1 MFMRLHVVNEFYKVL
16 YYGLVKF
23 SFIMEYVYAALLLH
37 KLKQDVNEDNVKNVI
52 KSTGVE
58 PDEVRVKSLVAALS
72 EVNIE
77 DALKAAPIAAAAPA
91 GAQATPS
98 ASGSGAPAK
107 EEEKKD
113 EKKEEEAL
121 EGLSS
126 LFG

>member
-1 MFMRLHVVNEFYKVL
+1 MRLHVVHEFYKVL

-91 GAQATPS
+91 GAPATAA

>member
-1 MFMRLHVVNEFYKVL
+1 
-16 YYGLVKF
+16 
-23 SFIMEYVYAALLLH
+23 MEYVYAALLLH
-37 KLKQDVNEDNVKNVI
+37 KLKQDINEDNVKSVI

-58 PDEVRVKSLVAALS
+58 PDDVRIKSLVAALS

-77 DALKAAPIAAAAPA
+77 DALKAAPIAAAAAAPTGAVA
-91 GAQATPS
+91 GT
-98 ASGSGAPAK
+98 APAAAPK

>member
-1 MFMRLHVVNEFYKVL
+1 
-16 YYGLVKF
+16 
-23 SFIMEYVYAALLLH
+23 MEYVYAALLLH
-37 KLKQDVNEDNVKNVI
+37 KLKQDINEDNVKNVI

-58 PDEVRVKSLVAALS
+58 PDDVRVKSLVAALS

-77 DALKAAPIAAAAPA
+77 DALKAAPIAAAAAAP
-91 GAQATPS
+91 GAS
-98 ASGSGAPAK
+98 ASGASPDASAAPK
-107 EEEKKD
+107 EEEKKE

>member
-1 MFMRLHVVNEFYKVL
+1 
-16 YYGLVKF
+16 
-23 SFIMEYVYAALLLH
+23 MEYVYAALLLH
-37 KLKQDVNEDNVKNVI
+37 KLKQDINEDNVKSVI
-52 KSTGVE
+52 KSAGVE
-58 PDEVRVKSLVAALS
+58 PDDVRIKSLVAALS

-77 DALKAAPIAAAAPA
+77 DALKAAPIAAAAAPA
-91 GAQATPS
+91 AS
-98 ASGSGAPAK
+98 ASGASSGAAAAPK